1 MKKLHILFFKHFT
14 GFGDPVLLFRLF
26 GCPQRSGGGRD
37 YTVLFGSLYGV
48 SAGN

>member
-1 MKKLHILFFKHFT
+1 MKKLHILFFKHFA

-26 GCPQRSGGGRD
+26 GCSQRSGGGRD
-37 YTVLFGSLYGV
+37 YTVLFGSLCGV